1 MLPFI
6 DLKAQQKL
14 IRNKIDKRIKT
25 VLDHGQY
32 ILGPEVKELEKKLS
46 LFTNSE
52 YVLCCSS
59 GTDALLLALLGLKL
73 KASEGVIVPA
83 FSFASSAEVMPL
95 LGAIPIFIDVES
107 DTFNLDPSKL
117 ADALNTASKMGIKV
131 KGIMSVGLFGQPA
144 DMDPINEFAQNNNLW
159 VLDDAAQSFGGI
171 YNGNSVGNLCEV
183 TATSFFPAK
192 PLGCY
197 GDGGAIFTNNQEIY
211 EIANSSH
218 VHGMGKSRYEYERIG
233 MNARMSTIQAAILLE
248 KLEIFP
254 SELIK
259 RKVVADNYYKHLK
272 DLNVNI
278 RFPLLKSKFVSSW
291 AQYTIILPD
300 NINRSK
306 LQEDLKSKNIPT
318 AVYYPIPL
326 NEHKPYNQYPVS
338 KSGLKNTNYL
348 ARKVLSLPMHPY
360 LNEDDIIYI
369 SKNIYEAF
377 KNNSFNFS

>member
-1 MLPFI
+1 MIPFI

-14 IRNKIDKRIKT
+14 IREKIDERIKI

-32 ILGPEVKELEKKLS
+32 ILGPEVKELERKLS
-46 LFTNSE
+46 IYTNSE
-52 YVLCCSS
+52 FVLCCSS

-73 KASEGVIVPA
+73 KAGEGVIVPA

-95 LGAIPIFIDVES
+95 LGAIPIFIDIED
-107 DTFNLDPSKL
+107 DTFNIDPSKL
-117 ADALNTASKMGIKV
+117 ADTFNTATEMGIIV

-144 DMDPINEFAQNNNLW
+144 DMDPINEFAKNNNLW
-159 VLDDAAQSFGGI
+159 VLDDAAQSFGGK
-171 YNGNSVGNLCEV
+171 YHGNNVGNLCEV

-197 GDGGAIFTNNQEIY
+197 GDGGAIFTNDPEIY

-218 VHGMGKSRYEYERIG
+218 VHGMGKSRYEYDRIG
-233 MNARMSTIQAAILLE
+233 MNARISTIQAAILLE

-254 SELIK
+254 SELNK
-259 RKVVADNYYKHLK
+259 RQAVANNYYKHLN
-272 DLNVNI
+272 DLNLKI
-278 RFPLLKSKFVSSW
+278 KLPLLKSKFISSW

-300 NINRSK
+300 NINRDK
-306 LQEDLKSKNIPT
+306 LQESLKFKDIPT

-326 NEHKPYNQYPVS
+326 NEHRPYKGYPVS
-338 KSGLKNTNYL
+338 KSGLTNTNYL
-348 ARKVLSLPMHPY
+348 ARNVLSLPMHPY
-360 LNEDDIIYI
+360 LSEDDIIYI

-377 KNNSFNFS
+377 KNN

>member
-6 DLKAQQKL
+6 DLKIQQKL

-32 ILGPEVKELEKKLS
+32 ILGPEVRELEKKLS
-46 LFTNSE
+46 IYTSSE

-73 KASEGVIVPA
+73 KAGEGVIVPA

-95 LGAIPIFIDVES
+95 LGAIPIFIDVEC

-117 ADALNTASKMGIKV
+117 ADAYNTASDMGIEV

-144 DMDPINEFAQNNNLW
+144 DMDPINKFAKINNLW
-159 VLDDAAQSFGGI
+159 VLDDAAQSFGGK
-171 YNGNSVGNLCEV
+171 YNGNNVGNLCEV

-197 GDGGAIFTNNQEIY
+197 GDGGAIFTNDKEIY

-218 VHGMGKSRYEYERIG
+218 VHGMGKNRYEYDRIG
-233 MNARMSTIQAAILLE
+233 MNARISTIQAAILLE

-254 SELIK
+254 SELAK
-259 RKVVADNYYKHLK
+259 RQVVANNYYKHLN
-272 DLNVNI
+272 DLKI
-278 RFPLLKSKFVSSW
+278 DIKFPLLKTKFASSW
-291 AQYTIILPD
+291 AQYTIILPEK
-300 NINRSK
+300 INRSK
-306 LQEDLKSKNIPT
+306 LQEDLKSKDIPT

-326 NEHKPYNQYPVS
+326 NEHKPYKNYPVS
-338 KSGLKNTNYL
+338 KNGLINTNYL
-348 ARKVLSLPMHPY
+348 ARNVLSLPMHPY
-360 LNEDDIIYI
+360 LSEDNIICI

-377 KNNSFNFS
+377 KNN

>member
-1 MLPFI
+1 MIPFI

-14 IRNKIDKRIKT
+14 IRHKIDERIKI

-32 ILGPEVKELEKKLS
+32 ILGPEVKELERKLS
-46 LFTNSE
+46 IYTNSE

-73 KASEGVIVPA
+73 KAGEGVIVPA

-95 LGAIPIFIDVES
+95 LGAIPIFIDIED
-107 DTFNLDPSKL
+107 DTFNIDPSKL
-117 ADALNTASKMGIKV
+117 ADTFNTATEMGIIV

-144 DMDPINEFAQNNNLW
+144 DMDPINEFAKNNNLW
-159 VLDDAAQSFGGI
+159 VLDDAAQSFGGK
-171 YNGNSVGNLCEV
+171 YHGNNVGNLCEV

-197 GDGGAIFTNNQEIY
+197 GDGGAIFTNDPEIY

-218 VHGMGKSRYEYERIG
+218 VHGMGKSRYEYDRIG
-233 MNARMSTIQAAILLE
+233 MNARISTIQAAILLE

-254 SELIK
+254 SELNK
-259 RKVVADNYYKHLK
+259 RQAVANNYYKHLN
-272 DLNVNI
+272 DLNLKI
-278 RFPLLKSKFVSSW
+278 KLPLLKSKFISSW

-300 NINRSK
+300 NINRDK
-306 LQEDLKSKNIPT
+306 LQESLKFKDIPT

-326 NEHKPYNQYPVS
+326 NEHKPYKNYPVS
-338 KSGLKNTNYL
+338 KSGLINTNYL
-348 ARKVLSLPMHPY
+348 ARNVLSLPMHPY
-360 LNEDDIIYI
+360 LSEDDIIYI

-377 KNNSFNFS
+377 KNN

>member
-1 MLPFI
+1 MIPFI

-14 IRNKIDKRIKT
+14 IRHKIDERIKT

-32 ILGPEVKELEKKLS
+32 ILGPEVKELERKLS
-46 LFTNSE
+46 IYTSSE
-52 YVLCCSS
+52 FVLCCSS

-73 KASEGVIVPA
+73 KAGEGVIVPA

-95 LGAIPIFIDVES
+95 LGAIPIFIDIED

-117 ADALNTASKMGIKV
+117 ADAYNTATELGIIV

-144 DMDPINEFAQNNNLW
+144 DMDPINEFAKNNNLW
-159 VLDDAAQSFGGI
+159 VLDDAAQSFGGK
-171 YNGNSVGNLCEV
+171 YHGNNVGNLCEV

-197 GDGGAIFTNNQEIY
+197 GDGGAIFTNDPEIY

-218 VHGMGKSRYEYERIG
+218 VHGMGKSRYEYDRIG
-233 MNARMSTIQAAILLE
+233 MNARISTIQAAILLE

-254 SELIK
+254 SELNK
-259 RKVVADNYYKHLK
+259 RQVVANNYYKHLN
-272 DLNVNI
+272 DLNLKI
-278 RFPLLKSKFVSSW
+278 KLPLLKSKFISSW
-291 AQYTIILPD
+291 AQYTIILPE
-300 NINRSK
+300 NINRDK
-306 LQEDLKSKNIPT
+306 LQESLKFNDIPT

-326 NEHKPYNQYPVS
+326 NEHKPYKNYPVS
-338 KSGLKNTNYL
+338 KSGLINTNYL
-348 ARKVLSLPMHPY
+348 ARNVLSLPMHPY
-360 LNEDDIIYI
+360 LSEDDIIYI

-377 KNNSFNFS
+377 KNN

>member
-1 MLPFI
+1 MIPFI

-14 IRNKIDKRIKT
+14 IRHKIDERIKT

-32 ILGPEVKELEKKLS
+32 ILGPEVKELERKLS
-46 LFTNSE
+46 IYTNSE

-73 KASEGVIVPA
+73 KAGEGVIVPA

-95 LGAIPIFIDVES
+95 LGAIPIFIDIED
-107 DTFNLDPSKL
+107 DTFNIDPSKL
-117 ADALNTASKMGIKV
+117 ADAFNTATEMGIIV

-144 DMDPINEFAQNNNLW
+144 DMDPINEFAKNNNLW
-159 VLDDAAQSFGGI
+159 VLDDAAQSFGGK
-171 YNGNSVGNLCEV
+171 YHGNNVGNLCEV

-197 GDGGAIFTNNQEIY
+197 GDGGAIFTNDPEIY

-218 VHGMGKSRYEYERIG
+218 VHGMGKSRYEYDRIG
-233 MNARMSTIQAAILLE
+233 MNARISTIQAAILLE

-254 SELIK
+254 SELNK
-259 RKVVADNYYKHLK
+259 RQAVANNYYKHLN
-272 DLNVNI
+272 DLNLKI
-278 RFPLLKSKFVSSW
+278 KLPLLKSKFISSW

-300 NINRSK
+300 NINRDK
-306 LQEDLKSKNIPT
+306 LQESLKFKDIPT

-326 NEHKPYNQYPVS
+326 NEHKPYKNYPVS
-338 KSGLKNTNYL
+338 KSGLINTNYL
-348 ARKVLSLPMHPY
+348 ARNVLSLPMHPY
-360 LNEDDIIYI
+360 LSEDDIIYI

-377 KNNSFNFS
+377 KNN

>member
-1 MLPFI
+1 MIPFI

-14 IRNKIDKRIKT
+14 IREKIDERIKT

-32 ILGPEVKELEKKLS
+32 ILGPEVKELERKLS
-46 LFTNSE
+46 IYTNSE
-52 YVLCCSS
+52 FVLCCSS

-73 KASEGVIVPA
+73 KAGEGVIVPA

-95 LGAIPIFIDVES
+95 LGAIPIFIDIED
-107 DTFNLDPSKL
+107 DTFNIDPSKL
-117 ADALNTASKMGIKV
+117 ADAFNTATEMGIIV

-144 DMDPINEFAQNNNLW
+144 DMDPINEFAKNNNLW
-159 VLDDAAQSFGGI
+159 VLDDAAQSFGGK
-171 YNGNSVGNLCEV
+171 YHGNNVGNLCEV

-197 GDGGAIFTNNQEIY
+197 GDGGAIFTNDPEIY

-218 VHGMGKSRYEYERIG
+218 VHGMGKSRYEYDRIG
-233 MNARMSTIQAAILLE
+233 MNARISTIQAAILLE

-254 SELIK
+254 SELNK
-259 RKVVADNYYKHLK
+259 RQAVANNYYKHLN
-272 DLNVNI
+272 DLNLKI
-278 RFPLLKSKFVSSW
+278 KLPLLKSKFISSW

-300 NINRSK
+300 NINRDK
-306 LQEDLKSKNIPT
+306 LQESLKFKDIPT

-326 NEHKPYNQYPVS
+326 NEHKPYKNYPVS
-338 KSGLKNTNYL
+338 KSGLINTNYL
-348 ARKVLSLPMHPY
+348 ARNVLSLPMHPY
-360 LNEDDIIYI
+360 LSEDDIIYI

-377 KNNSFNFS
+377 KNN

>member
-46 LFTNSE
+46 IYTNSE
-52 YVLCCSS
+52 HVLCCSS

-73 KASEGVIVPA
+73 KAGEGVIVPA

-107 DTFNLDPSKL
+107 DTFNLDPSKI
-117 ADALNTASKMGIKV
+117 ADAFNTASKMGIKV

-144 DMDPINEFAQNNNLW
+144 DMDPINDFAQNNNLW
-159 VLDDAAQSFGGI
+159 VLDDAAQSFGGM
-171 YNGNSVGNLCEV
+171 YNGNNVGNLCEV

-197 GDGGAIFTNNQEIY
+197 GDGGAIFTNDQEVF

-233 MNARMSTIQAAILLE
+233 MNARISTIQAAILLE

-254 SELIK
+254 SELTK
-259 RKVVADNYYKHLK
+259 RQVVANNYYKHLSGL
-272 DLNVNI
+272 DLKI
-278 RFPLLKSKFVSSW
+278 KLPLVKRKFLSSW
-291 AQYTIILPD
+291 AQYTLILPD
-300 NINRSK
+300 NINRYK
-306 LQEDLKSKNIPT
+306 LQEDLKSKNIPS

-326 NEHKPYNQYPVS
+326 NEHKPYKNYPVS
-338 KSGLKNTNYL
+338 KSGLTNTNYL
-348 ARKVLSLPMHPY
+348 AQKVLSLPMHPY
-360 LNEDDIIYI
+360 LSEDDIIYI

-377 KNNSFNFS
+377 KNN

>member
-1 MLPFI
+1 MIPFI

-14 IRNKIDKRIKT
+14 IREKIDERIKA

-32 ILGPEVKELEKKLS
+32 ILGPEVKELERKLS
-46 LFTNSE
+46 IYTNSE
-52 YVLCCSS
+52 FVLCCSS

-73 KASEGVIVPA
+73 KAGEGVIVPA

-95 LGAIPIFIDVES
+95 LGAIPIFIDIED

-117 ADALNTASKMGIKV
+117 ADAFNTATEMGIIV

-144 DMDPINEFAQNNNLW
+144 NMDPINEFAKNNNLW
-159 VLDDAAQSFGGI
+159 VLDDAAQSFGGK
-171 YNGNSVGNLCEV
+171 YHGNNVGNLCEV

-197 GDGGAIFTNNQEIY
+197 GDGGAIFTNDPEIY

-218 VHGMGKSRYEYERIG
+218 VHGMGKSRYEYDRIG
-233 MNARMSTIQAAILLE
+233 MNARISTIQAAILLE

-254 SELIK
+254 SELNK
-259 RKVVADNYYKHLK
+259 RQAVANNYYKHLN
-272 DLNVNI
+272 DLNLKI
-278 RFPLLKSKFVSSW
+278 KLPLLKSKFISSW

-300 NINRSK
+300 NINRDK
-306 LQEDLKSKNIPT
+306 LQESLKFKDIPT

-326 NEHKPYNQYPVS
+326 NEHKPYKNYPVS
-338 KSGLKNTNYL
+338 KSGLINTNYL
-348 ARKVLSLPMHPY
+348 ARNVLSLPMHPY
-360 LNEDDIIYI
+360 LSEDDIIYI

-377 KNNSFNFS
+377 KNN

>member
-1 MLPFI
+1 MIPFI
-6 DLKAQQKL
+6 DLKSQQKL
-14 IRNKIDKRIKT
+14 IRNKIDRRIKT

-46 LFTNSE
+46 IYSGAK

-59 GTDALLLALLGLKL
+59 GTDALLLALLGLRL
-73 KASEGVIVPA
+73 KAGEGVIVPA

-95 LGAIPIFIDVES
+95 LGAIPVFIDVEK

-117 ADALNTASKMGIKV
+117 AEAFKTATEMGIKV

-144 DMDPINEFAQNNNLW
+144 DMTPINKFAKNNNLW
-159 VLDDAAQSFGGI
+159 VLDDAAQSLGGK
-171 YNGNSVGNLCEV
+171 YYGNNVGNLCEV

-197 GDGGAIFTNNQEIY
+197 GDGGAIFTNDPKIY

-218 VHGMGKSRYEYERIG
+218 IHGMGKNRYEYDRIG
-233 MNARMSTIQAAILLE
+233 MNARMSTIQAAVLLE

-254 SELIK
+254 SEL
-259 RKVVADNYYKHLK
+259 RERQVVANNYHKHLNGLK
-272 DLNVNI
+272 LNI
-278 RFPLLKSKFVSSW
+278 KLPLLKSNFESSW

-306 LQEDLKSKNIPT
+306 LQEELKSKNIPT
-318 AVYYPIPL
+318 AIYYPIPL
-326 NEHKPYNQYPVS
+326 NEHDPYKNYPVS
-338 KSGLKNTNYL
+338 NNGLANTIYL
-348 ARKVLSLPMHPY
+348 SQNVLSLPMHPY
-360 LNEDDIIYI
+360 LTENDIINI
-369 SKNIYEAF
+369 SKSIHDAF
-377 KNNSFNFS
+377 KNN

>member
-1 MLPFI
+1 MIPFI

-14 IRNKIDKRIKT
+14 IREKIDERIKI

-32 ILGPEVKELEKKLS
+32 ILGPEVKELERKLS
-46 LFTNSE
+46 IYTNSE
-52 YVLCCSS
+52 FVLCCSS

-73 KASEGVIVPA
+73 KAGEGVIVPA

-95 LGAIPIFIDVES
+95 LGAIPIFIDIED
-107 DTFNLDPSKL
+107 DTFNIDPSKL
-117 ADALNTASKMGIKV
+117 ADTFNTATEMGIIV

-144 DMDPINEFAQNNNLW
+144 DMDPINEFAKNNNLW
-159 VLDDAAQSFGGI
+159 VLDDAAQSFGGK
-171 YNGNSVGNLCEV
+171 YHGNNVGNLCEV

-197 GDGGAIFTNNQEIY
+197 GDGGAIFTNDPEIY

-218 VHGMGKSRYEYERIG
+218 VHGMGKSRYEYDRIG
-233 MNARMSTIQAAILLE
+233 MNARISTIQAAILLE

-254 SELIK
+254 SELNK
-259 RKVVADNYYKHLK
+259 RQAVANNYYKHLN
-272 DLNVNI
+272 DLNLKI
-278 RFPLLKSKFVSSW
+278 KLPLLKSKFISSW

-300 NINRSK
+300 NINRDK
-306 LQEDLKSKNIPT
+306 LQESLKLKDIPT

-326 NEHKPYNQYPVS
+326 NEHKPYKNYPVS
-338 KSGLKNTNYL
+338 KSGLINTNYL
-348 ARKVLSLPMHPY
+348 ARNVLSLPMHPY
-360 LNEDDIIYI
+360 LSEDDIIYI

-377 KNNSFNFS
+377 KNN

>member
-1 MLPFI
+1 MIPFI

-14 IRNKIDKRIKT
+14 IRDKIDERIKI

-32 ILGPEVKELEKKLS
+32 ILGPEVKELERKLS
-46 LFTNSE
+46 IYTNSE
-52 YVLCCSS
+52 FVLCCSS

-73 KASEGVIVPA
+73 KAGEGVIVPA

-95 LGAIPIFIDVES
+95 LGAIPIFIDIED
-107 DTFNLDPSKL
+107 DTFNIDPSKL
-117 ADALNTASKMGIKV
+117 ADAFNTATEMGIIV

-144 DMDPINEFAQNNNLW
+144 DMDPINEFAKNNNLW
-159 VLDDAAQSFGGI
+159 VLDDAAQSFGGK
-171 YNGNSVGNLCEV
+171 YHGNNVGNLCEV

-197 GDGGAIFTNNQEIY
+197 GDGGAIFTNDPEIY

-218 VHGMGKSRYEYERIG
+218 VHGMGKSRYEYDRIG
-233 MNARMSTIQAAILLE
+233 MNARISTIQAAILLE

-254 SELIK
+254 SELNK
-259 RKVVADNYYKHLK
+259 RQAVANNYYKHLN
-272 DLNVNI
+272 DLNLKI
-278 RFPLLKSKFVSSW
+278 KLPLLKSKFISSW

-300 NINRSK
+300 NINRDK
-306 LQEDLKSKNIPT
+306 LQESLKFKDIPT

-326 NEHKPYNQYPVS
+326 NEHKPYKNYPVS
-338 KSGLKNTNYL
+338 KSGLINTNYL
-348 ARKVLSLPMHPY
+348 ARNVLSLPMHPY
-360 LNEDDIIYI
+360 LSEDDIIYI

-377 KNNSFNFS
+377 KNN

>member
-1 MLPFI
+1 MIPFI

-14 IRNKIDKRIKT
+14 IRDKIDERIKT

-32 ILGPEVKELEKKLS
+32 ILGPEVKELERKLS
-46 LFTNSE
+46 IYTNSE
-52 YVLCCSS
+52 FVLCCSS

-73 KASEGVIVPA
+73 KAGEGVIVPA

-95 LGAIPIFIDVES
+95 LGAIPIFIDIED
-107 DTFNLDPSKL
+107 DTFNIDPSKL
-117 ADALNTASKMGIKV
+117 ADAFNTATEMGIIV

-144 DMDPINEFAQNNNLW
+144 DMDPINEFAKNNNLW
-159 VLDDAAQSFGGI
+159 VLDDAAQSFGGK
-171 YNGNSVGNLCEV
+171 YHGNNVGNLCEV

-197 GDGGAIFTNNQEIY
+197 GDGGAIFTNDPEIY

-218 VHGMGKSRYEYERIG
+218 VHGMGKSRYEYDRIG
-233 MNARMSTIQAAILLE
+233 MNARISTIQAAILLE

-254 SELIK
+254 SELNK
-259 RKVVADNYYKHLK
+259 RQAVANNYYKHLN
-272 DLNVNI
+272 DLNLKI
-278 RFPLLKSKFVSSW
+278 KLPLLKSKFISSW

-300 NINRSK
+300 NINRDK
-306 LQEDLKSKNIPT
+306 LQESLKFKDIPT

-326 NEHKPYNQYPVS
+326 NEHKPYKGYPVS
-338 KSGLKNTNYL
+338 KSGLINTNYL
-348 ARKVLSLPMHPY
+348 ARNVLSLPMHPY
-360 LNEDDIIYI
+360 LSEDDIIYI

-377 KNNSFNFS
+377 KNN